1 MKKSNLFVLL
11 FIALIGIIFQ
21 ACQEQEKHKRQLVIT
36 IDDLPLVYPTTAD
49 SAIQMTEKLLS
60 ILTKYNI
67 ESVGFVN
74 EGKVVDSPHSK
85 TLHKT
90 LEMWLANGQ
99 ELGNHTY
106 SHYSL
111 NEVSTDSFKNDIL
124 LNEKYLQPLLEKH
137 GQTLRY
143 FRHPY
148 LQTGGDSLKKERID
162 QFLETNGYTQALI
175 TSGYYDWLYAAAY
188 RNVHGKRELEEK
200 VANAYIDYIN
210 RDLDFNEYAANL
222 VVGREIPMI
231 MMFHANTLNADHF
244 EKVIQVI
251 HQRGYEIV
259 TLEEALQDTIFQLGN
274 PIVTTQPMGW
284 LQRWAIHKGIPVDTL
299 LQVDP
304 FIPELANFKMY

>member
-1 MKKSNLFVLL
+1 MLI
-11 FIALIGIIFQ
+11 IALVGMTLQ
-21 ACQEQEKHKRQLVIT
+21 SCQEQQKYKRQLVIT
-36 IDDLPLVYPTTAD
+36 IDDLPLVFPTTAD
-49 SAIQMTEKLLS
+49 SAMLITEKLLAT
-60 ILTKYNI
+60 LNKYNI

-74 EGKVVDSPHSK
+74 EGKVVESPHSE
-85 TLHKT
+85 TLHQA
-90 LEMWLANGQ
+90 LEMWLENGQ

-111 NEVSTDSFKNDIL
+111 NNVSIDSFQNDIL
-124 LNEKYLQPLLEKH
+124 LCEKHLTPLMEKH

-148 LQTGGDSLKKERID
+148 LQTGGDTLKKEQID
-162 QFLETNGYTQALI
+162 QFLEAQNYTQALI
-175 TSGYYDWLYAAAY
+175 TCGYYDWLYAAAY
-188 RNVHGKRELEEK
+188 RNAHGQSELEEK
-200 VANAYIDYIN
+200 VANSYVDYIN
-210 RDLDFNEYAANL
+210 RDLDFNEYVADL
-222 VVGREIPMI
+222 VVGREIPMV

-251 HQRGYEIV
+251 QQRGYEIV

-274 PIVTTQPMGW
+274 PIVTEQPMGW